1 MHTTPP
7 NPRAAAFASR
17 LRSGTIACAAL
28 LMAGQAA
35 HAVPPTDA
43 SQLKQLRPGVVEG
56 YLPSGSWVDSLAL
69 LPAPPAA
76 GSAAQAADDAVFQVS
91 RQLKDSPR
99 WVQAEKDSV
108 LSFPKAPQAF
118 QCALGVT
125 ISAEATPHLNMLMR
139 RTLADAG
146 LATYK
151 AKNFYNRQRP
161 FMAGNDATCTPKDE
175 ASLRKDGSYPSG
187 HAALGWAWGLV
198 LSEVAPERSNA
209 LAQRA
214 KAFGQSR
221 AVCGV
226 HWQSDVDAGQ
236 LVASAVV
243 AQLHSNATF
252 TEQLALA
259 RGEVEA
265 ARKAATNTS
274 PAEECALETQA
285 LAKPADPAK

>member
-1 MHTTPP
+1 VPTPTPTIHTTG
-7 NPRAAAFASR
+7 
-17 LRSGTIACAAL
+17 LRITAIVCAAL
-28 LMAGQAA
+28 MASHAVQAA
-35 HAVPPTDA
+35 PPTDPNL
-43 SQLKQLRPGVVEG
+43 LKQLRPGFVEG
-56 YLPSGSWVDSLAL
+56 YLPSGTWVDSLAL
-69 LPAPPAA
+69 LPPPPAA
-76 GSAAQAADDAVFQVS
+76 GSPAHAADDAVFQLS
-91 RQLKDSPR
+91 RTLKDSPR
-99 WVQAEKDSV
+99 WLQAEKDSV
-108 LSFPKAPQAF
+108 LAFPKAPQAF
-118 QCALGVT
+118 QCALGIT

-151 AKNFYNRQRP
+151 AKDFYKRQRP
-161 FMAGNDATCTPKDE
+161 FMAGNDAICTPKDE

-187 HAALGWAWGLV
+187 HSALGWAWGLV
-198 LSEVAPERSNA
+198 LSEIAPERSNA

-243 AQLHSNATF
+243 AQLHGNATF

-259 RGEVEA
+259 RAEVEA
-265 ARKAATNTS
+265 ARKAATS
-274 PAEECALETQA
+274 AVPGEDCALETQA
-285 LAKPADPAK
+285 LAKPAAEPAK

>member
-1 MHTTPP
+1 MPTPTPTIHTTG
-7 NPRAAAFASR
+7 
-17 LRSGTIACAAL
+17 LRITAIVCAAL
-28 LMAGQAA
+28 MASHAVQAA
-35 HAVPPTDA
+35 PPTDPNL
-43 SQLKQLRPGVVEG
+43 LKQLRPGFVEG
-56 YLPSGSWVDSLAL
+56 YLPSGTWVDSLAL
-69 LPAPPAA
+69 LPPPPAA
-76 GSAAQAADDAVFQVS
+76 GSPAHAADDAVFQLS
-91 RQLKDSPR
+91 RTLKDSPR
-99 WVQAEKDSV
+99 WLQAEKDSV
-108 LSFPKAPQAF
+108 LAFPKAPQAF
-118 QCALGVT
+118 QCALGIT

-151 AKNFYNRQRP
+151 A
-161 FMAGNDATCTPKDE
+161 PKDE

-187 HAALGWAWGLV
+187 HSALGWAWGLV
-198 LSEVAPERSNA
+198 LSEIAPERSNA

-243 AQLHSNATF
+243 AQLHGNATF

-259 RGEVEA
+259 RAEVEA
-265 ARKAATNTS
+265 ARKAATS
-274 PAEECALETQA
+274 AVPGEDCALETQA
-285 LAKPADPAK
+285 LAKPAAEPAK

>member
-1 MHTTPP
+1 M
-7 NPRAAAFASR
+7 ASH
-17 LRSGTIACAAL
+17 AV
-28 LMAGQAA
+28 QAA
-35 HAVPPTDA
+35 PPTDPNL
-43 SQLKQLRPGVVEG
+43 LKQLRPGFVEG
-56 YLPSGSWVDSLAL
+56 YLPSGTWVDSLAL
-69 LPAPPAA
+69 LPPPPAA
-76 GSAAQAADDAVFQVS
+76 GSPAHAADDAVFQLS
-91 RQLKDSPR
+91 RTLKDSPR
-99 WVQAEKDSV
+99 WLQAEKDSV
-108 LSFPKAPQAF
+108 LAFPKAPQAF
-118 QCALGVT
+118 QCALGIT

-151 AKNFYNRQRP
+151 AKDFYKRQRP
-161 FMAGNDATCTPKDE
+161 FMAGNDAICTPKDE

-187 HAALGWAWGLV
+187 HSALGWAWGLV
-198 LSEVAPERSNA
+198 LSEIAPERSNA

-243 AQLHSNATF
+243 AQLHGNATF

-259 RGEVEA
+259 RAEVEA
-265 ARKAATNTS
+265 ARKAGTSAAT
-274 PAEECALETQA
+274 AEECALETQA
-285 LAKPADPAK
+285 LTKPAAEPAK